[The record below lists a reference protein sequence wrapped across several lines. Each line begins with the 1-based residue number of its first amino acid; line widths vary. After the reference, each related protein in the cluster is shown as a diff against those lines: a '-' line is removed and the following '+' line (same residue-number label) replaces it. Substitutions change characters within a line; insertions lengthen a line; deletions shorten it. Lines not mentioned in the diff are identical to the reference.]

1 MQMNY
6 ASIAKMKILIT
17 GATGF
22 IGRHLVSRLLDEGY
36 SVSATARSGADAQS
50 LSQRGVNM
58 TQIDLLLTNDLQSL
72 VRGHDC
78 VIHCAAHVGLWG
90 PKSLYENLNIQ
101 LTKRL
106 LEAAIQSGVRK
117 FIYMSC
123 ANVVL
128 NDPAPIE
135 NATEDMSIC
144 NQDSFPYAHSKAQA
158 EQLVLSSSSGS
169 LSAIVLRPAL
179 VWGNGDMIDRQ
190 IGPAADRGQFGWFGH
205 GRYPYSTCYI
215 GNLCEAI
222 LQVLIQ
228 NVSSGAFFIR
238 DEEQMNLRKFL
249 STRLRA
255 GGYAVPTL
263 SIPLAVAWPL
273 ARFTENG
280 WNYLP
285 LKGEP
290 PLVRE
295 AVRSMGYPFTVS
307 INKAKN
313 AFDYRARYSVAEG
326 LAEIQRGANKSL
338 NIS

>member
-1 MQMNY
+1 MSMNY
-6 ASIAKMKILIT
+6 ASIAKMKLLIT

-22 IGRHLVSRLLDEGY
+22 IGRHLVSRLLEEGC
-36 SVSATARSGADAQS
+36 SVSATTRSAADAKS
-50 LSQRGVNM
+50 LSQRGVNT
-58 TQIDLLLTNDLQSL
+58 TQIDLLLANDLQSL
-72 VRGHDC
+72 VRGQDC

-90 PKSLYENLNIQ
+90 PKLLYQNLNTQ

-135 NATEDMSIC
+135 NAIEDMPIC
-144 NQDSFPYAHSKAQA
+144 HQDSLRYAQSKAHA

-169 LSAIVLRPAL
+169 LSTIALRPAL
-179 VWGNGDMIDRQ
+179 VWGSGDMIDRQ
-190 IGPAADRGQFGWFGH
+190 IGPAANRGQLGWFGD

-222 LQVLIQ
+222 LQVLIR

-238 DEEQMNLRKFL
+238 DAEQMNLREFL
-249 STRLRA
+249 SARLRA
-255 GGYAVPTL
+255 GGYKVPTL

-295 AVRSMGYPFTVS
+295 AVRTMGYPLTVS
-307 INKAKN
+307 INKAEN

-326 LAEIQRGANKSL
+326 MAAIEMGTNKSL

>member
-1 MQMNY
+1 MYVNY

-22 IGRHLVSRLLDEGY
+22 IGRHLVSRLLEEGY
-36 SVSATARSGADAQS
+36 SISGTARSEADAKS
-50 LSQRGVNM
+50 LNQRGVNT
-58 TQIDLLLTNDLQSL
+58 TQIDLLSTNDLQSL

-90 PKSLYENLNIQ
+90 PKSLYQRLNIQ

-106 LEAAIQSGVRK
+106 LEAATQVGVGK

-123 ANVVL
+123 ANVAL
-128 NDPAPIE
+128 NDSVPIE
-135 NATEDMSIC
+135 NATEDVPIC
-144 NQDSFPYAHSKAQA
+144 HQDSLHYAHSKAQA
-158 EQLVLSSSSGS
+158 EQLVLSSASERFT
-169 LSAIVLRPAL
+169 AIALRPAL
-179 VWGNGDMIDRQ
+179 VWGNGDIIDRQ

-215 GNLCEAI
+215 GNLCQAV
-222 LQVLIQ
+222 LQVLIA
-228 NVSSGAFFIR
+228 NVPSGAFFIR
-238 DEEQMNLRKFL
+238 DEEQMTLREFL
-249 STRLRA
+249 SARLEA
-255 GGYAVPTL
+255 SGYAVPTL
-263 SIPLAVAWPL
+263 SIPLSLAWPL

-285 LKGEP
+285 LKGDP

-295 AVRSMGYPFTVS
+295 AVRTMGYPFSVS
-307 INKAKN
+307 MNKAKI
-313 AFDYRARYSVAEG
+313 AFDYRALYSVAEG
-326 LAEIQRGANKSL
+326 MAAIEKGANKSL

>member
-1 MQMNY
+1 MYVNY
-6 ASIAKMKILIT
+6 ASIAKMKLLIT

-22 IGRHLVSRLLDEGY
+22 IGRHLVSRLLEGAY
-36 SVSATARSGADAQS
+36 SVSATARSETDTKS
-50 LSQRGVNM
+50 LNQRGVNT
-58 TQIDLLLTNDLQSL
+58 TQIDLLSTSDLPSL

-90 PKSLYENLNIQ
+90 PKLLYQNLNIQ

-106 LEAAIQSGVRK
+106 LEAAIEAGVGK

-128 NDPAPIE
+128 NDSVPIE
-135 NATEDMSIC
+135 NATEDIPIC
-144 NQDSFPYAHSKAQA
+144 HQDSLRYAHSKAQA
-158 EQLVLSSSSGS
+158 EQLVISSASERFT
-169 LSAIVLRPAL
+169 AIALRPAL
-179 VWGNGDMIDRQ
+179 VWGAGDIIDRQ

-215 GNLCEAI
+215 GNLCQAV
-222 LQVLIQ
+222 LQALTA
-228 NVSSGAFFIR
+228 NVASGAFFIR
-238 DEEQMNLRKFL
+238 DEEQLNLREFL
-249 STRLRA
+249 SARLEA
-255 GGYAVPTL
+255 SGYAIPTL
-263 SIPLAVAWPL
+263 SIPLSLAWPL

-285 LKGEP
+285 LKGDP

-295 AVRSMGYPFTVS
+295 AVRTMGYPFTVS
-307 INKAKN
+307 INRAKS
-313 AFDYRARYSVAEG
+313 AFDYRALYSVAEG
-326 LAEIQRGANKSL
+326 LGAIQRENNKSL

>member
-1 MQMNY
+1 
-6 ASIAKMKILIT
+6 MKIFIT

-22 IGRHLVSRLLDEGY
+22 IGRHLVSRLLEEGH
-36 SVSATARSGADAQS
+36 SVSATARSETDANY
-50 LSQRGVNM
+50 LNQREVNT
-58 TQIDLLLTNDLQSL
+58 TQIDLLSTNDLPSL

-78 VIHCAAHVGLWG
+78 VIHCAAHVGLWA
-90 PKSLYENLNIQ
+90 PKSTYQKLNIQ

-106 LEAAIQSGVRK
+106 LEAATHEGVGK
-117 FIYMSC
+117 FIFMSC

-128 NDPAPIE
+128 NDSVSIE
-135 NATEDMSIC
+135 NATEDLSIC
-144 NQDSFPYAHSKAQA
+144 HQDSLRYAHSKAQA
-158 EQLVLSSSSGS
+158 EQWVLSSASERFI
-169 LSAIVLRPAL
+169 AIALRPAL

-215 GNLCEAI
+215 GNLCQAV
-222 LQVLIQ
+222 LQVLTR

-238 DEEQMNLRKFL
+238 DEEQMTLREFL
-249 STRLRA
+249 SARLQA
-255 GGYAVPTL
+255 SGYAVPTL
-263 SIPLAVAWPL
+263 SIPLSLAWPL

-295 AVRSMGYPFTVS
+295 AVRTMGCPFTVS
-307 INKAKN
+307 IHKAKS
-313 AFDYRARYSVAEG
+313 AFDYRAPYSVVEG
-326 LAEIQRGANKSL
+326 LIAIQRDANKSL

>member
-1 MQMNY
+1 
-6 ASIAKMKILIT
+6 MKILIT

-22 IGRHLVSRLLDEGY
+22 IGRHLASRLLEDGY
-36 SVSATARSGADAQS
+36 LVSATARSEGDVNS
-50 LSQRGVNM
+50 LNQWGVNT
-58 TQIDLLLTNDLQSL
+58 TQIDLLLANDFQSL

-78 VIHCAAHVGLWG
+78 VIHCAAHVGLWA

-101 LTKRL
+101 LTKQL
-106 LEAAIQSGVRK
+106 LDAAIQERVGR

-128 NDPAPIE
+128 NDLVPIE
-135 NATEDMSIC
+135 NATEDMPIC
-144 NQDSFPYAHSKAQA
+144 HQDSLRYAHSKAQA
-158 EQLVLSSSSGS
+158 EQLVLSSASGR
-169 LSAIVLRPAL
+169 LSTIALRPAL

-190 IGPAADRGQFGWFGH
+190 IGPAADRGQFGWFGD
-205 GRYPYSTCYI
+205 GRHAYSTCNI
-215 GNLCEAI
+215 GNLCAAVS
-222 LQVLIQ
+222 QVLKM
-228 NVSSGAFFIR
+228 NVPSGAFFIR
-238 DEEQMNLRKFL
+238 DEEQMNLREFL
-249 STRLRA
+249 SARLQA

-295 AVRSMGYPFTVS
+295 AVRIMGYPLTVS
-307 INKAKN
+307 IHKAKN
-313 AFDYRARYSVAEG
+313 GFDYHASYSVAQGMAAIE
-326 LAEIQRGANKSL
+326 RGANKSF

>member
-1 MQMNY
+1 MCVNY

-22 IGRHLVSRLLDEGY
+22 IGRHLVSRLLEVGC
-36 SVSATARSGADAQS
+36 SVSATARSEADAEA
-50 LSQRGVNM
+50 LNQRGINT
-58 TQIDLLLTNDLQSL
+58 TQIDPLLKNDLSSL

-106 LEAAIQSGVRK
+106 VEAATQESIGK

-128 NDPAPIE
+128 NDPVPIE
-135 NATEDMSIC
+135 NATEDMPIC
-144 NQDSFPYAHSKAQA
+144 HQDSLRYAYSKAQA
-158 EQLVLSSSSGS
+158 EQLVMSSASKY
-169 LSAIVLRPAL
+169 LTAIALRPAL
-179 VWGNGDMIDRQ
+179 VWGTGDMIDRQ

-215 GNLCEAI
+215 GNLCQAV
-222 LQVLIQ
+222 LQVLTG
-228 NVSSGAFFIR
+228 NVSGGVFFIR
-238 DEEQMNLRKFL
+238 DEEQLNLREFL
-249 STRLRA
+249 SARLQA

-295 AVRSMGYPFTVS
+295 AVRTMGYPFTVS
-307 INKAKN
+307 INGAKN
-313 AFDYRARYSVAEG
+313 AFDYRALYSVAEG
-326 LAEIQRGANKSL
+326 MAVIEGGVSKSL
-338 NIS
+338 SIS

>member
-1 MQMNY
+1 
-6 ASIAKMKILIT
+6 MKILIT

-22 IGRHLVSRLLDEGY
+22 IGRHLVGRLLEEGY
-36 SVSATARSGADAQS
+36 SVSATARSGADAKS
-50 LSQRGVNM
+50 LNQRGVNT
-58 TQIDLLLTNDLQSL
+58 TQIDLLSTDDLLSL
-72 VRGHDC
+72 VRGHDY
-78 VIHCAAHVGLWG
+78 VIHGAAHVGLWG
-90 PKSLYENLNIQ
+90 PKSLYQKLNVQ

-106 LEAAIQSGVRK
+106 LEASIQAGIRK

-128 NDPAPIE
+128 NDPMPIE
-135 NATEDMSIC
+135 SATEDMRIC
-144 NQDSFPYAHSKAQA
+144 HQDSLRYAHSKAQA
-158 EQLVLSSSSGS
+158 EQLVLSSASGS
-169 LSAIVLRPAL
+169 LSTIALRPAF
-179 VWGNGDMIDRQ
+179 VWGTGDMIDRQ

-222 LQVLIQ
+222 SQALIQ

-238 DEEQMNLRKFL
+238 DEEKMNLREFL
-249 STRLRA
+249 SARLEA
-255 GGYAVPTL
+255 GSYAVPTL

-273 ARFTENG
+273 ARLTENG

-295 AVRSMGYPFTVS
+295 AVRTMGYPFTVS
-307 INKAKN
+307 INKAKS
-313 AFDYRARYSVAEG
+313 AFDYRPAYSMAEG
-326 LAEIQRGANKSL
+326 MAAIERGANKLL

>member
-1 MQMNY
+1 
-6 ASIAKMKILIT
+6 MKILIT

-22 IGRHLVSRLLDEGY
+22 IGRHLVSGLLEEGY
-36 SVSATARSGADAQS
+36 SISGTARSEADAQF
-50 LSQRGVNM
+50 LNQRGVNT

-78 VIHCAAHVGLWG
+78 LIHCAAHVGLWG

-106 LEAAIQSGVRK
+106 LQAATQESVGK

-128 NDPAPIE
+128 NDSVPIE
-135 NATEDMSIC
+135 DATEEMPIC
-144 NQDSFPYAHSKAQA
+144 YQDSLRYAHSKAQA
-158 EQLVLSSSSGS
+158 EQLVMSSASECFTTI
-169 LSAIVLRPAL
+169 ALRPAL
-179 VWGNGDMIDRQ
+179 VWGNGDIIDRQ

-215 GNLCEAI
+215 GNLCQAV
-222 LQVLIQ
+222 LQVLTA
-228 NVSSGAFFIR
+228 NVASGAFFIR
-238 DEEQMNLRKFL
+238 DEEQLNLREFL
-249 STRLRA
+249 SARLQA
-255 GGYAVPTL
+255 SGYAVPTL
-263 SIPLAVAWPL
+263 SIPLSLAWPL

-285 LKGEP
+285 LKGDP

-295 AVRSMGYPFTVS
+295 AVRTMGYPLTLSVA
-307 INKAKN
+307 KAKN
-313 AFDYRARYSVAEG
+313 AFDYRAPYSVVEG
-326 LAEIQRGANKSL
+326 LGAIQR
-338 NIS
+338 

>member
-1 MQMNY
+1 MNY
-6 ASIAKMKILIT
+6 ASIAKMKLLIT

-22 IGRHLVSRLLDEGY
+22 IGRHLLSRLLEEGY
-36 SVSATARSGADAQS
+36 SVSATARSEADAQS
-50 LSQRGVNM
+50 LNQRGVNT
-58 TQIDLLLTNDLQSL
+58 TQIDLLSTNNLQPL

-101 LTKRL
+101 LTQRL
-106 LEAAIQSGVRK
+106 LEAATQESVRK

-128 NDPAPIE
+128 NDPGPIE
-135 NATEDMSIC
+135 NATEDMTIC
-144 NQDSFPYAHSKAQA
+144 HHDSLRYAYSKAHA
-158 EQLVLSSSSGS
+158 EQLVLSSSSRS
-169 LSAIVLRPAL
+169 LSTIALRPAL
-179 VWGNGDMIDRQ
+179 VWGSGDMIDRQ
-190 IGPAADRGQFGWFGH
+190 IGPAANRGQFGWFGD
-205 GRYPYSTCYI
+205 GRYPYSTCYV

-228 NVSSGAFFIR
+228 NVSGGAFFIR
-238 DEEQMNLRKFL
+238 DAEQMNLREFL
-249 STRLRA
+249 CARLQV

-263 SIPLAVAWPL
+263 SIPIAVAWPL

-295 AVRSMGYPFTVS
+295 AVRTMGYPFTVS

-313 AFDYRARYSVAEG
+313 AFDYRALYSVAEG
-326 LAEIQRGANKSL
+326 MAAIERDVNKSL

>member
-1 MQMNY
+1 
-6 ASIAKMKILIT
+6 MKILIT

-22 IGRHLVSRLLDEGY
+22 IGQHLVDHLLEDGY
-36 SVSATARSGADAQS
+36 SISATVRSEADAKS
-50 LSQRGVNM
+50 LNLRGID
-58 TQIDLLLTNDLQSL
+58 TIQIDLLLANNLESL
-72 VRGHDC
+72 IRGYDC
-78 VIHCAAHVGLWG
+78 VIHCAAYVGFWG
-90 PKSLYENLNIQ
+90 PKSLYQNINIQ

-106 LEAAIQSGVRK
+106 LEAATQSGVRK

-128 NDPAPIE
+128 NDRVPIK
-135 NATEDMSIC
+135 NATEDTPIC
-144 NQDSFPYAHSKAQA
+144 HHDSLPYAYSKAQA
-158 EQLVLSSSSGS
+158 EQLVLSSASNSFS
-169 LSAIVLRPAL
+169 VIALRPAL

-190 IGPAADRGQFGWFGH
+190 IGPAANRGQFGWFDE

-215 GNLCEAI
+215 GNLCAAVS
-222 LQVLIQ
+222 QVLKM
-228 NVSSGAFFIR
+228 NVPSGAFFIR
-238 DEEQMNLRKFL
+238 DEEQMNLREFL
-249 STRLRA
+249 SARLRA

-295 AVRSMGYPFTVS
+295 AVRTMGYPLTVS
-307 INKAKN
+307 INKAKS

-326 LAEIQRGANKSL
+326 MAATEKEGYKSL

>member
-1 MQMNY
+1 MSVNY

-17 GATGF
+17 GAAGF
-22 IGRHLVSRLLDEGY
+22 IGRHLVNRLLEEGY
-36 SVSATARSGADAQS
+36 SVSATARSEGNVKS
-50 LSQRGVNM
+50 LNQRGVNA

-72 VRGHDC
+72 VRSHDC
-78 VIHCAAHVGLWG
+78 VIHCAGHVGLWG

-106 LEAAIQSGVRK
+106 LKAVNQEGVGK

-123 ANVVL
+123 TNVVL
-128 NDPAPIE
+128 NNPVPIE
-135 NATEDMSIC
+135 NATEDMPIC
-144 NQDSFPYAHSKAQA
+144 HQDSLRYAHSKAQA
-158 EQLVLSSSSGS
+158 EQLVLSSASGR
-169 LSAIVLRPAL
+169 LSTIALRPAW

-190 IGPAADRGQFGWFGH
+190 IGPAADHGQFGWFGG

-215 GNLCEAI
+215 GNVCAAVS
-222 LQVLIQ
+222 QVLKM
-228 NVSSGAFFIR
+228 NVRSGAFFIR
-238 DEEQMNLRKFL
+238 DEEQMSLREFL
-249 STRLRA
+249 SARLQA

-280 WNYLP
+280 WNCLP

-295 AVRSMGYPFTVS
+295 AVRTMGYPLTVA

-313 AFDYRARYSVAEG
+313 AFDYRASYSVAEG
-326 LAEIQRGANKSL
+326 MLAIQSDANKAL

>member
-1 MQMNY
+1 M
-6 ASIAKMKILIT
+6 
-17 GATGF
+17 
-22 IGRHLVSRLLDEGY
+22 
-36 SVSATARSGADAQS
+36 SATARSEADANS
-50 LSQRGVNM
+50 LNQRGVNT
-58 TQIDLLLTNDLQSL
+58 TQIDLLLVNNLQSL

-90 PKSLYENLNIQ
+90 PKALYENLNIQ

-106 LEAAIQSGVRK
+106 LEAATQESIRK

-128 NDPAPIE
+128 NDSVPIE
-135 NATEDMSIC
+135 NATEDMPIC
-144 NQDSFPYAHSKAQA
+144 HLDAFRYARSKAQA
-158 EQLVLSSSSGS
+158 EQLVLSSVSGS
-169 LSAIVLRPAL
+169 LSAIALRPAL

-190 IGPAADRGQFGWFGH
+190 IGPAANRGQFGWFGH

-222 LQVLIQ
+222 VQALTK

-238 DEEQMNLRKFL
+238 DEEQMNLREFL
-249 STRLRA
+249 SARLQA
-255 GGYAVPTL
+255 GGFAVPTF

-273 ARFTENG
+273 AGFTENG

-295 AVRSMGYPFTVS
+295 AVRTMGYPLTVS
-307 INKAKN
+307 INRAKN
-313 AFDYRARYSVAEG
+313 AFDYRASYSVAEG
-326 LAEIQRGANKSL
+326 MQAIERDAIKSCK
-338 NIS
+338 IS

>member
-1 MQMNY
+1 MNY

-22 IGRHLVSRLLDEGY
+22 IGRHLVSRLLEEGY
-36 SVSATARSGADAQS
+36 SVSATARSEADAQS
-50 LSQRGVNM
+50 LNQRGVNT

-90 PKSLYENLNIQ
+90 SKSPYENLNIQ

-106 LEAAIQSGVRK
+106 LQAATQEGVEK

-128 NDPAPIE
+128 NNPVPIE
-135 NATEDMSIC
+135 DATEEMLIC
-144 NQDSFPYAHSKAQA
+144 HQDSLRYAYSKAQA
-158 EQLVLSSSSGS
+158 EQLVLSSSSRS
-169 LSAIVLRPAL
+169 LSTIALRPAL
-179 VWGNGDMIDRQ
+179 VWGSGDMIDRQ

-215 GNLCEAI
+215 GNLCQAV
-222 LQVLIQ
+222 LQVLTA
-228 NVSSGAFFIR
+228 NVASGAFFIR
-238 DEEQMNLRKFL
+238 DEEQMNLREFL
-249 STRLRA
+249 STRLQA

-295 AVRSMGYPFTVS
+295 AVRTMGYPFTVS

-313 AFDYRARYSVAEG
+313 AFEYRARYSVSQG
-326 LAEIQRGANKSL
+326 LAVIQRDANKSL

>member
-1 MQMNY
+1 MR
-6 ASIAKMKILIT
+6 IVIT

-22 IGRHLVSRLLDEGY
+22 IGRHLVRRLLEQGY
-36 SVSATARSGADAQS
+36 SLSATARAEGDLKS
-50 LSQRGVNM
+50 LQKRGVS
-58 TQIDLLLTNDLQSL
+58 TIQTDLLLSSDFRPF

-90 PKSLYENLNIQ
+90 PRSIYENLNVQ

-106 LEAAIQSGVRK
+106 LDAAIEEGVGK

-128 NDPAPIE
+128 NSLIPIE
-135 NATEDMSIC
+135 NATEDMPIC
-144 NQDSFPYAHSKAQA
+144 HRDAFLYARSKALA
-158 EQLVLSSSSGS
+158 EQLVLSSITSR
-169 LSAIVLRPAL
+169 LSAIALRPAL
-179 VWGNGDMIDRQ
+179 VWGKGDIVDRQ
-190 IGPAADRGQFGWFGH
+190 IGPAVGRGQFGWFGD

-215 GNLCEAI
+215 ENLCAAV
-222 LQVLIQ
+222 LQVLKT

-238 DEEQMNLRKFL
+238 DEEQMNLREFL
-249 STRLRA
+249 SARLHA

-263 SIPLAVAWPL
+263 SIPRGIAWPL

-295 AVRSMGYPFTVS
+295 AVRTMGYPFTISV
-307 INKAKN
+307 NKAKS
-313 AFDYRARYSVAEG
+313 AFGYEAPYSIAAG
-326 LAEIQRGANKSL
+326 MATIQNGISKSL

>member
-1 MQMNY
+1 
-6 ASIAKMKILIT
+6 
-17 GATGF
+17 
-22 IGRHLVSRLLDEGY
+22 
-36 SVSATARSGADAQS
+36 
-50 LSQRGVNM
+50 
-58 TQIDLLLTNDLQSL
+58 LTNDLSSL

-106 LEAAIQSGVRK
+106 IEAAIQESVGK
-117 FIYMSC
+117 FVYMSC

-128 NDPAPIE
+128 NDPMPIE
-135 NATEDMSIC
+135 NATEDMPSC
-144 NQDSFPYAHSKAQA
+144 HQDSLRYAHSKAQA
-158 EQLVLSSSSGS
+158 EQLVMSSTSEGFT
-169 LSAIVLRPAL
+169 AIALRPAL
-179 VWGNGDMIDRQ
+179 VWGAGDMIDRQ
-190 IGPAADRGQFGWFGH
+190 IGPAADRGQFSWFGH

-215 GNLCEAI
+215 GNLCQAV
-222 LQVLIQ
+222 LQVLIG

-238 DEEQMNLRKFL
+238 DEEQLNLREFL
-249 STRLRA
+249 SARLQA

-295 AVRSMGYPFTVS
+295 AARTMGYPFTVS

-313 AFDYRARYSVAEG
+313 AFDYRALYSVAEG
-326 LAEIQRGANKSL
+326 MAAIKRDLNKSL

>member
-1 MQMNY
+1 MNY

-17 GATGF
+17 GVTGF
-22 IGRHLVSRLLDEGY
+22 IGQHLVSRLLEEGY
-36 SVSATARSGADAQS
+36 SVSATARSEADAQS
-50 LSQRGVNM
+50 LNQRGVNT

-90 PKSLYENLNIQ
+90 SKSLYENLNIQ

-106 LEAAIQSGVRK
+106 LQAATQEGVRK

-128 NDPAPIE
+128 NDSVPIE
-135 NATEDMSIC
+135 DATEEMPIC
-144 NQDSFPYAHSKAQA
+144 YQDSLRYAHSKAQA
-158 EQLVLSSSSGS
+158 EKLVMSSASERFT
-169 LSAIVLRPAL
+169 AIALRPAL

-215 GNLCEAI
+215 GNLCQAV
-222 LQVLIQ
+222 LQVLTA
-228 NVSSGAFFIR
+228 NVASGAFFIR

-295 AVRSMGYPFTVS
+295 AVRTMGYPFTVS

-313 AFDYRARYSVAEG
+313 AFEYRARYSVAEG
-326 LAEIQRGANKSL
+326 LAVIQRGANKSL

>member
-1 MQMNY
+1 MNY

-17 GATGF
+17 GVTGF
-22 IGRHLVSRLLDEGY
+22 IGQHLVSRLLEEGY
-36 SVSATARSGADAQS
+36 SVSATARSDADAQS
-50 LSQRGVNM
+50 LNQRGVNT

-106 LEAAIQSGVRK
+106 LQAATQESVGK

-128 NDPAPIE
+128 NDSVPIE
-135 NATEDMSIC
+135 DATEEMLIC
-144 NQDSFPYAHSKAQA
+144 HQDSLRYAYSKAQA
-158 EQLVLSSSSGS
+158 EQLVMSSASERFT
-169 LSAIVLRPAL
+169 AIALRPAL
-179 VWGNGDMIDRQ
+179 VWGIGDMIDRQ

-215 GNLCEAI
+215 GNLCQAV
-222 LQVLIQ
+222 LQVLTG

-238 DEEQMNLRKFL
+238 DEEQLNLREFL
-249 STRLRA
+249 SARLQA

-295 AVRSMGYPFTVS
+295 AVRTMGYPFTVS
-307 INKAKN
+307 INGAKN
-313 AFDYRARYSVAEG
+313 AFDYRALYSVAEG
-326 LAEIQRGANKSL
+326 MAAMERDVNKSL

>member
-1 MQMNY
+1 MNY

-22 IGRHLVSRLLDEGY
+22 IGRHLVSRLSEEGY
-36 SVSATARSGADAQS
+36 SVSATARSEAHAKS
-50 LSQRGVNM
+50 LNQRGAN
-58 TQIDLLLTNDLQSL
+58 TAQIDLLLTNDLRSL
-72 VRGHDC
+72 IGGHDC

-106 LEAAIQSGVRK
+106 LEAATQESIRK

-123 ANVVL
+123 ANVAL
-128 NDPAPIE
+128 NDPVPIE
-135 NATEDMSIC
+135 NATEDILIC
-144 NQDSFPYAHSKAQA
+144 YQDSLRYAHSKAQA
-158 EQLVLSSSSGS
+158 EQLVLSSASGS
-169 LSAIVLRPAL
+169 LSTIALRPAL

-238 DEEQMNLRKFL
+238 DAEQMNLREFL
-249 STRLRA
+249 SSRLQA

-273 ARFTENG
+273 ARFTEIG
-280 WNYLP
+280 WNCLP

-295 AVRSMGYPFTVS
+295 AVRTMGYPLTVS

-313 AFDYRARYSVAEG
+313 AFDYRASYSVAEG
-326 LAEIQRGANKSL
+326 MAAIERDANKSF
-338 NIS
+338 NFS

>member
-1 MQMNY
+1 MYVNY

-22 IGRHLVSRLLDEGY
+22 IGWHLVSRLLEEGY
-36 SVSATARSGADAQS
+36 SVSATIRSEADAEA
-50 LSQRGVNM
+50 LNQRGVNT
-58 TQIDLLLTNDLQSL
+58 TQTDLLLWSDLPSL
-72 VRGHDC
+72 VRGYDC

-106 LEAAIQSGVRK
+106 LEAATQEGVGK

-128 NDPAPIE
+128 NDPVPIV
-135 NATEDMSIC
+135 NATEDMPIC
-144 NQDSFPYAHSKAQA
+144 HQDSLRYAYSKAQA
-158 EQLVLSSSSGS
+158 EQLVMSSASERFA
-169 LSAIVLRPAL
+169 AIALRPAL
-179 VWGNGDMIDRQ
+179 VWGTGDVIDRQ
-190 IGPAADRGQFGWFGH
+190 IGPAANRGQFGWFGH

-215 GNLCEAI
+215 GNLCQAV
-222 LQVLIQ
+222 LQVLTR

-238 DEEQMNLRKFL
+238 DEEQLNLREFL
-249 STRLRA
+249 SARLRA
-255 GGYAVPTL
+255 GAYPVPTL
-263 SIPLAVAWPL
+263 SIPLTIAWPL

-295 AVRSMGYPFTVS
+295 AVRTMGYPFTVS
-307 INKAKN
+307 INQAKN
-313 AFDYRARYSVAEG
+313 AFDYRALYSVAEG
-326 LAEIQRGANKSL
+326 MAAIERDVNKSL